1 MRRRL
6 PPTVQFPV
14 IPQSTTLRVLIPV
27 SIKQYWSQAMR
38 SIEGES
44 KSMAMSGN
52 PAWIP
57 PKLAY
62 GVQHCD
68 QLGNENLRIITLMR
82 AADTAPAH

>member
-14 IPQSTTLRVLIPV
+14 IPQSTTLRVD
-27 SIKQYWSQAMR
+27 
-38 SIEGES
+38 
-44 KSMAMSGN
+44 GN
-52 PAWIP
+52 VRQPRWIP